1 MNKNKVLTTSV
12 IAGMLFAFAAALLVN
27 ANLQKEY
34 KHGDYVFNENAYF
47 VERIDDP
54 TGFVKAHK
62 FITPTDNKYNTQKT
76 RSLGTSLIGDIES
89 VWNAYTG
96 EGTKVAI
103 IDDGFD
109 YTHPE
114 YTRSDGTS
122 AILSTSRYYYVS
134 GSSVLYQSY
143 STNPAS
149 IGESWNTEYNEW
161 DTHGTATS
169 TTAAAP
175 MNNGGGVGIAPD
187 ADILALKIDFSFAAI
202 DAAIKYAITQDV
214 DVINMSLG
222 AYAQSFEDGF
232 GDSQTGSSGVATYLQ
247 SACQQAY
254 DAGII
259 VVAAAG
265 NEATDYKSYP
275 ACNYKVIGV
284 GAIGDW
290 DSKGNADA
298 LAEFTNYVGAS
309 QTGEINVDILAPGYV
324 YTAHKTGTQSSP
336 TRTYEDTQGT
346 SFSSPIIAGAACL
359 WKEKFPNGTPDQF
372 LTQLQS
378 SADGK
383 DYYASKMVPVSGWYS
398 RLSDAGPSNI
408 TNGRLNVANLMNADD
423 PYVTTVQSSLSIS
436 VGEQR
441 QIDLDTYN
449 GTITYSSGNTSVATV
464 NSSGLVEGKGP
475 GSTTITVTATK
486 NSKTATDTVSVTVD
500 SAVATTSIAFEPKS
514 VTLNTGQTYNAE
526 ETITVTPS
534 NASRIFLFDSS
545 NDSVATVNED
555 TGVVTAVGAGT
566 ASIDVISVYGEG
578 DDTLAVTV
586 TAISSGTY
594 TIGWGTASGENG
606 TFTNFS
612 AVSGTAAGF
621 LSYTTAQNNASSAPA
636 YNDSSKELR
645 LYYASNGS
653 GCSITI
659 APLAG
664 MIYTGFEIT
673 TSSGY
678 SPTVKYAVN
687 GGSATSISASGTAYS
702 VSNLNISSS
711 LTIQN
716 GNTTNTQL
724 RILTIAL
731 TYADSNPSDKIIHS
745 LSASYTGG
753 NIYVGGSL
761 NEAAV
766 SVTATYTDSVKYPS
780 AVLSS
785 GDYSLSGFSSSS
797 AGQKTV
803 TVTYTGSLET
813 SASPMTTTFNVTVIA
828 DAVTDVSV
836 TNNTTYHPGE
846 TISKSEI
853 TVTLTYAS
861 GTTNATTDFSFSSDG
876 YQFTYADT
884 NSGGS
889 NKSKQFSIIYDSVS
903 YSFSVNV
910 SRNAYQTPSGEANSL
925 SGTEFNGSTVSK
937 SSGTPSSTSV
947 TIDSINFT
955 VTTNAYIY
963 QSCLSFGKAIGS
975 INNTNAFERD
985 LTSVSIVQKSGFRQD
1000 GVIAIS
1006 KDNQTWVTYSS
1017 NEVAKGGYR
1026 YFKVA
1031 YTSTS
1036 SLYSNITSIS
1046 YTLSGQDSASN
1057 VANYVMY
1064 EDTTNQCTTKFYLAI
1079 DKLNTMSS
1087 ADKEA
1092 FWTSADYAISTARE
1106 RLLAWARHE
1115 GKTLTYSDSAYRIIG
1130 SSNIPSL
1137 LDVNQ
1142 SSPSILVVVIAMLG
1156 LASFGGYLFLR
1167 IKKEH

>member
-1 MNKNKVLTTSV
+1 MNKNKKLAASG
-12 IAGMLFAFAAALLVN
+12 IAFMLFAFAATLLVN
-27 ANLQKEY
+27 GNLKKEY
-34 KHGDYVFNENAYF
+34 KHEDYIFNEDAYF

-54 TGFVKAHK
+54 TGLVKAHK
-62 FITPTDNKYNTQKT
+62 LITPTDNKYNTQKT

-134 GSSVLYQSY
+134 GNSVVYQSY

-202 DAAIKYAITQDV
+202 DAAIKYAIDQDV

-222 AYAQSFEDGF
+222 AYAQSFTDGF
-232 GDSQTGSSGVATYLQ
+232 GESQIGSSGVATYLQ
-247 SACQQAY
+247 NACQQAY
-254 DAGII
+254 NAGII

-284 GAIGDW
+284 GALGDY
-290 DSKGNADA
+290 DNKGNADA
-298 LAEFTNYVGAS
+298 LAEFTNYVGAG

-324 YTAHKTGTQSSP
+324 YTAHKTGTQTSP

-359 WKEKFPNGTPDQF
+359 WKQKYPNGTPDQF
-372 LTQLQS
+372 LTQLQD

-383 DYYASKMVPVSGWYS
+383 GYYTDKMVPVHDWDPS
-398 RLSDAGPSNI
+398 LINVGPSNI
-408 TNGRLNVANLMNADD
+408 TNGRLNVASLMNADD
-423 PYVTTVQSSLSIS
+423 PYVSTVQSSLNIS
-436 VGEQR
+436 VGETR
-441 QIDLDTYN
+441 QISLASSN
-449 GTITYSSGNTSVATV
+449 GTISYSSSNVNVATV
-464 NSSGLVEGKGP
+464 SSTGLVEGKSSGNA
-475 GSTTITVTATK
+475 TITITATK
-486 NSKTATDTVSVTVD
+486 NAETATATVD
-500 SAVATTSIAFEPKS
+500 ITVASAIASTSISFNPES
-514 VTLNTGQTYNAE
+514 ITLNVGGTYNAE
-526 ETITVTPS
+526 ETIVVAPS
-534 NASRIFLFDSS
+534 NASRIFMFESS
-545 NDSVATVNED
+545 NNSVATINED
-555 TGVVTAVGAGT
+555 TGLITAVGAGT
-566 ASIDVISVYGEG
+566 ADILAISVYGNA

-586 TAISSGTY
+586 TASGSGTY
-594 TIGWGTASGENG
+594 TIGWGTAMGDTG

-636 YNDSSKELR
+636 YNDLSKELR
-645 LYYASNGS
+645 LYYASSGS

-659 APLAG
+659 TPLAG

-678 SPTVKYAVN
+678 SPTVKYTIN
-687 GGSATSISASGTAYS
+687 GGSATSITASGSTYTAA
-702 VSNLNISSS
+702 NLNISSS

-716 GNTTNTQL
+716 ANTTNTQL

-731 TYADSNPSDKIIHS
+731 TYADSIPSDKIIQS
-745 LSASYTGG
+745 LSALYTGG
-753 NIYVGGSL
+753 SVYVGGSL
-761 NEAAV
+761 NAGSV
-766 SVTATYTDSVKYPS
+766 SVTAKYTDGTKYPD
-780 AVLSS
+780 AILSTS
-785 GDYSLSGFSSSS
+785 DYSLSGFSNTT

-803 TVTYTGSLET
+803 TVTYIGSLPT
-813 SASPMTTTFNVTVIA
+813 SSSPLTTTFSVTVVN
-828 DAVTDVSV
+828 DEV
-836 TNNTTYHPGE
+836 TNVNVSNNKTYHPGE
-846 TISKSEI
+846 YIAKSEI
-853 TVTLTYAS
+853 TVTLIYAS
-861 GTTNATTDFSFSSDG
+861 GTTNTTTDFSFSNDG

-889 NKSKQFSIIYDSVS
+889 NKSKLFSIIYDSIS
-903 YSFSVNV
+903 YNFSVSV
-910 SRNAYQTPSGEANSL
+910 SRNAYQTPSGETNIL
-925 SGTEFNGSTVSK
+925 SSTEFDGSTVSK
-937 SSGTPSSTSV
+937 SSGTQSSTAV
-947 TIDSINFT
+947 KIDNIDFT

-963 QSCLSFGKAIGS
+963 QSCLSFGKATGS
-975 INNTNAFERD
+975 INNANAFERD
-985 LTSVSIVQKSGFRQD
+985 LSSVSFAQKSGFRQD
-1000 GVIAIS
+1000 GTIKIS
-1006 KDNQTWVTYSS
+1006 KNGTTWITYSS
-1017 NEVAKGGYR
+1017 NEVSKGGYR
-1026 YFKVA
+1026 FFKIE
-1031 YTSTS
+1031 YTNTS
-1036 SLYSNITSIS
+1036 SSYSNIENIS
-1046 YTLSGQDSASN
+1046 YTLSGQDNPFN
-1057 VANYVMY
+1057 VANYIMY
-1064 EDTTNQCTTKFYLAI
+1064 EDTDNQCTTKFDFAI
-1079 DKLNTMSS
+1079 DKLNSMSS

-1092 FWTSADYAISTARE
+1092 FWTSTDYAISTAKE

-1115 GKTLTYSDSAYRIIG
+1115 GKTLMYSDGAYLVIG
-1130 SSNIPSL
+1130 SGNISSL
-1137 LDVNQ
+1137 LDENQ
-1142 SSPSILVVVIAMLG
+1142 SPTSILIVVIAMLG

-1167 IKKEH
+1167 IKNEH

>member
-1 MNKNKVLTTSV
+1 
-12 IAGMLFAFAAALLVN
+12 
-27 ANLQKEY
+27 
-34 KHGDYVFNENAYF
+34 
-47 VERIDDP
+47 
-54 TGFVKAHK
+54 
-62 FITPTDNKYNTQKT
+62 
-76 RSLGTSLIGDIES
+76 
-89 VWNAYTG
+89 
-96 EGTKVAI
+96 
-103 IDDGFD
+103 
-109 YTHPE
+109 
-114 YTRSDGTS
+114 
-122 AILSTSRYYYVS
+122 
-134 GSSVLYQSY
+134 
-143 STNPAS
+143 
-149 IGESWNTEYNEW
+149 
-161 DTHGTATS
+161 
-169 TTAAAP
+169 
-175 MNNGGGVGIAPD
+175 
-187 ADILALKIDFSFAAI
+187 
-202 DAAIKYAITQDV
+202 
-214 DVINMSLG
+214 MSL
-222 AYAQSFEDGF
+222 E
-232 GDSQTGSSGVATYLQ
+232 
-247 SACQQAY
+247 
-254 DAGII
+254 
-259 VVAAAG
+259 
-265 NEATDYKSYP
+265 K
-275 ACNYKVIGV
+275 
-284 GAIGDW
+284 
-290 DSKGNADA
+290 
-298 LAEFTNYVGAS
+298 
-309 QTGEINVDILAPGYV
+309 
-324 YTAHKTGTQSSP
+324 
-336 TRTYEDTQGT
+336 
-346 SFSSPIIAGAACL
+346 
-359 WKEKFPNGTPDQF
+359 KFPNGTPDQF

-383 DYYASKMVPVSGWYS
+383 DYYTSKMVPVSGWYS

-500 SAVATTSIAFEPKS
+500 SAVATTSIAFEPNS

-586 TAISSGTY
+586 TATSSGTY
-594 TIGWGTASGENG
+594 TIGWGTASGDNG

-731 TYADSNPSDKIIHS
+731 TYANPNPSDKIIHS
-745 LSASYTGG
+745 LSASYIGG

-761 NEAAV
+761 NAGSV
-766 SVTATYTDSVKYPS
+766 SVTAKYTDGTKYPDAILPTS
-780 AVLSS
+780 
-785 GDYSLSGFSSSS
+785 DYSLSGFSNTT

-803 TVTYTGSLET
+803 TVAYTGSLPT
-813 SASPMTTTFNVTVIA
+813 SSSPLTTTFSVTVVN
-828 DAVTDVSV
+828 DTVTSVNVS
-836 TNNTTYHPGE
+836 NNKTYHPGE
-846 TISKSEI
+846 YIAKSEI

-861 GTTNATTDFSFSSDG
+861 GTTNATTDFSFSDDG

-910 SRNAYQTPSGEANSL
+910 SRNAYQTQVARQTPCLVQNLTDQPFQRAAERQAALQLL
-925 SGTEFNGSTVSK
+925 SIRLISR
-937 SSGTPSSTSV
+937 
-947 TIDSINFT
+947 

-985 LTSVSIVQKSGFRQD
+985 LTSVSIVQKSGSRQD

-1026 YFKVA
+1026 YFKVE
-1031 YTSTS
+1031 YTSAS
-1036 SLYSNITSIS
+1036 SSYSNITSIS

-1115 GKTLTYSDSAYRIIG
+1115 GKTLTYSDGAYRVIG
-1130 SSNIPSL
+1130 SGNIPSL

>member
-1 MNKNKVLTTSV
+1 
-12 IAGMLFAFAAALLVN
+12 
-27 ANLQKEY
+27 
-34 KHGDYVFNENAYF
+34 
-47 VERIDDP
+47 
-54 TGFVKAHK
+54 
-62 FITPTDNKYNTQKT
+62 
-76 RSLGTSLIGDIES
+76 
-89 VWNAYTG
+89 
-96 EGTKVAI
+96 
-103 IDDGFD
+103 
-109 YTHPE
+109 
-114 YTRSDGTS
+114 
-122 AILSTSRYYYVS
+122 
-134 GSSVLYQSY
+134 
-143 STNPAS
+143 
-149 IGESWNTEYNEW
+149 
-161 DTHGTATS
+161 
-169 TTAAAP
+169 
-175 MNNGGGVGIAPD
+175 
-187 ADILALKIDFSFAAI
+187 
-202 DAAIKYAITQDV
+202 
-214 DVINMSLG
+214 
-222 AYAQSFEDGF
+222 
-232 GDSQTGSSGVATYLQ
+232 
-247 SACQQAY
+247 
-254 DAGII
+254 
-259 VVAAAG
+259 
-265 NEATDYKSYP
+265 
-275 ACNYKVIGV
+275 
-284 GAIGDW
+284 
-290 DSKGNADA
+290 
-298 LAEFTNYVGAS
+298 
-309 QTGEINVDILAPGYV
+309 
-324 YTAHKTGTQSSP
+324 
-336 TRTYEDTQGT
+336 
-346 SFSSPIIAGAACL
+346 
-359 WKEKFPNGTPDQF
+359 
-372 LTQLQS
+372 
-378 SADGK
+378 
-383 DYYASKMVPVSGWYS
+383 
-398 RLSDAGPSNI
+398 
-408 TNGRLNVANLMNADD
+408 
-423 PYVTTVQSSLSIS
+423 
-436 VGEQR
+436 
-441 QIDLDTYN
+441 
-449 GTITYSSGNTSVATV
+449 
-464 NSSGLVEGKGP
+464 
-475 GSTTITVTATK
+475 
-486 NSKTATDTVSVTVD
+486 
-500 SAVATTSIAFEPKS
+500 
-514 VTLNTGQTYNAE
+514 
-526 ETITVTPS
+526 
-534 NASRIFLFDSS
+534 
-545 NDSVATVNED
+545 
-555 TGVVTAVGAGT
+555 
-566 ASIDVISVYGEG
+566 
-578 DDTLAVTV
+578 
-586 TAISSGTY
+586 
-594 TIGWGTASGENG
+594 
-606 TFTNFS
+606 
-612 AVSGTAAGF
+612 
-621 LSYTTAQNNASSAPA
+621 
-636 YNDSSKELR
+636 
-645 LYYASNGS
+645 
-653 GCSITI
+653 
-659 APLAG
+659 

-731 TYADSNPSDKIIHS
+731 TYANPNPSDKIIHS
-745 LSASYTGG
+745 LSASYIGG

-761 NEAAV
+761 NAGSV
-766 SVTATYTDSVKYPS
+766 SVTAKYTDGTKYPDAILPTS
-780 AVLSS
+780 
-785 GDYSLSGFSSSS
+785 DYSLSGFSNTT

-925 SGTEFNGSTVSK
+925 SGTEFDGSTVSK

-963 QSCLSFGKAIGS
+963 QSCLSFGQAIGS

-985 LTSVSIVQKSGFRQD
+985 LTSVSIVQKSGSRQD

-1036 SLYSNITSIS
+1036 SSYSNITSIS

-1115 GKTLTYSDSAYRIIG
+1115 GKTLTYSDGAYRVIG
-1130 SSNIPSL
+1130 SGNIPSL
-1137 LDVNQ
+1137 LDLNQ